1 MEQIQFHHFTLKKL
15 VAKDEPNLVD
25 LENQAHPGKKILGKK
40 SDPILT
46 KKCILSGSDVASRS
60 YKNVQTLSGV
70 IRHEAKIISVNHA
83 EVTWPKISSD
93 FIQGIK
99 SPSSNFKLLEA
110 LESRKR
116 IQINF

>member
-46 KKCILSGSDVASRS
+46 KNG
-60 YKNVQTLSGV
+60 
-70 IRHEAKIISVNHA
+70 
-83 EVTWPKISSD
+83 
-93 FIQGIK
+93 F
-99 SPSSNFKLLEA
+99 
-110 LESRKR
+110 
-116 IQINF
+116 